1 MDPASNVIALR
12 IAFEN
17 MTRNQHDI
25 DDTYQLMSDE
35 HTILSAEI
43 LPQEELIYDTSLTV
57 VPGSTWQTPYALPT
71 GVGVIKKIVLDI
83 IPYYPVPFDKIIGY
97 RYSGRHYAIDARN
110 KKIYF
115 TGAVTAPKI
124 VNMFYTPAA
133 SPFSSATE
141 ATDLVSSFVLFDP
154 RFWRLIPWGAA
165 FTFLGGI
172 DGDDVARII
181 SQAQLNAYTR
191 LRDAFTAYDADKK
204 LEGLGGRL
212 GYADEDDRKFDVGL
226 L

>member
-1 MDPASNVIALR
+1 MVIALR
-12 IAFEN
+12 AAFEN

-35 HTILSAEI
+35 HTILSAEL
-43 LPQEELIYDTSLTV
+43 LPQEELILDTSLTV
-57 VPGSTWQTPYALPT
+57 TPGTTYLTPYTLPA

-83 IPYYPVPFDKIIGY
+83 IPYYPVPYDKIIGY
-97 RYSGRHYAIDARN
+97 RYSGRHYAVDARN
-110 KKIYF
+110 KVIYF
-115 TGAVTAPKI
+115 TGAVTAPKV
-124 VNMFYTPAA
+124 VNMWYTPIAP
-133 SPFSSATE
+133 PFSSATE
-141 ATDLVSSFVLFDP
+141 SSDLISSYVLFDS

-165 FTFLGGI
+165 FTYLGGI

-181 SQAQLNAYTR
+181 STNQINQYTR
-191 LRDAFTAYDADKK
+191 LRDAFTAYDADLK
-204 LEGLGGRL
+204 LQQLGGRL

>member
-1 MDPASNVIALR
+1 MNPLAIVQDLR
-12 IAFEN
+12 TAFEK
-17 MTRNQHDI
+17 MTRNLHDI
-25 DDTYQLMSDE
+25 DDTYQLLSDE

-43 LPQEELIYDTSLTV
+43 MPQEELTLDTSLSV
-57 VPGSTWQTPYALPT
+57 VPGSTWQTPYTLPS

-97 RYSGRHYAIDARN
+97 RFSGRHYAIDARN

-115 TGAVTAPKI
+115 TGAVTQPKI
-124 VNMFYTPAA
+124 VSMFYSPAA
-133 SPFSSATE
+133 TPFLQASESDPVAQH
-141 ATDLVSSFVLFDP
+141 VLFDP

-172 DGDDVARII
+172 DGDDVARTI
-181 SQAQLNAYTR
+181 SVNQVNQYLR
-191 LRDAFTAYDADKK
+191 LRDAFSAYDADKK